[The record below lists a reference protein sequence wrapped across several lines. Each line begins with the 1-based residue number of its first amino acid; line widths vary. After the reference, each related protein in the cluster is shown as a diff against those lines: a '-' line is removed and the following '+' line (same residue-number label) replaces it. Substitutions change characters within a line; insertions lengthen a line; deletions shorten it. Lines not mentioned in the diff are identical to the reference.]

1 MNSACEHPIR
11 ITCSHSDFPVFGLR
25 PKRFFSGPRL
35 VPCLSPSPEKTV
47 ARCFRAPES
56 RRRFRVSRQSLVPRW
71 RFHAD
76 SRVLCLTGVSLHVP
90 GDLSRRSRP
99 CRHFHV
105 CGPVPACHP
114 TSLGAAPPPGNNPP
128 VKRAPGPP
136 CAPESRLQRL
146 PRTNFAERHNDRE
159 SNTIDQPSAIA
170 PDREEQTIDILRP
183 AARGQS
189 IATPRRRCRSGD

>member
-25 PKRFFSGPRL
+25 PKLFFSGPRL
-35 VPCLSPSPEKTV
+35 APCLSPSPEKTV

-90 GDLSRRSRP
+90 GDLSRRPRPRQETTRPSKAPQALRAPLKPAAMRSR
-99 CRHFHV
+99 
-105 CGPVPACHP
+105 AP
-114 TSLGAAPPPGNNPP
+114 TSPDGITTGSRIPLT
-128 VKRAPGPP
+128 
-136 CAPESRLQRL
+136 SRLPSRRTGKGGQSTYCVP
-146 PRTNFAERHNDRE
+146 PR
-159 SNTIDQPSAIA
+159 
-170 PDREEQTIDILRP
+170 
-183 AARGQS
+183 AARASPG
-189 IATPRRRCRSGD
+189 GDVRPGD